1 MADVIRITDLPAL
14 TGRLTEAAGRV
25 IIGAPDTLR
34 MLTAALLC
42 GGHVLLEDLPG
53 TGKTT
58 LVKAFSILTGCDS
71 HRVQC
76 TPDLMPADLTGF
88 EILQQDASGARHMEF
103 RPGPVFTNL
112 LLADEINRMAP
123 RSQAGLLE
131 CMAEHQVTAGGKTYP
146 LPEPF
151 FVIATQNPVEL
162 QGTFPLP
169 EAQLDRFFMR
179 LSMGTPD
186 RSQERAILA
195 DRQLT
200 DPLESLT
207 PVITPQTLLSA
218 QAAVKTVT
226 ASEAVLDYLLSLAEA
241 TRSHSKLRFGLST
254 RAALALRHAAQAVAA
269 MEGRDY
275 LLPDDIK
282 AVWIP
287 VCGHRLQ
294 ASDGLLSDR
303 QASEAVL
310 AEIVNSVEVPKT

>member
-1 MADVIRITDLPAL
+1 MTDIIRISELKL
-14 TGRLTEAAGRV
+14 LTEQLMTETARV
-25 IIGAPDTLR
+25 IVGAPDTIR

-58 LVKAFSILTGCDS
+58 LVKAIAVLTGCES
-71 HRVQC
+71 RRVQC

-88 EILQQDASGARHMEF
+88 EILQQDSNGSRKMEF
-103 RPGPVFTNL
+103 RQGPVFTNL

-151 FVIATQNPVEL
+151 FVIATQNPIEL

-179 LSMGTPD
+179 LSMGTPN
-186 RSQERAILA
+186 RNQELAILA

-200 DPLESLT
+200 DPLDTLS
-207 PVITPQTLLSA
+207 PVMAPEKLIAA
-218 QAAVKTVT
+218 QNTVREVS
-226 ASEAVLDYLLSLAEA
+226 ASEAVLDYLLSLVDA
-241 TRSHSKLRFGLST
+241 TRSHPKLRFGLST

-275 LLPDDIK
+275 LLPDDVK

-303 QASEAVL
+303 KASEAVL
-310 AEIVNSVEVPKT
+310 TDILRTVEVPKQ

>member
-71 HRVQC
+71 RRVQC

-88 EILQQDASGARHMEF
+88 EILQQDGSGARHMEF

-207 PVITPQTLLSA
+207 PVITPQMLLSA

>member
-71 HRVQC
+71 RRVQC

-88 EILQQDASGARHMEF
+88 EILQQDGSGARHMEF

-131 CMAEHQVTAGGKTYP
+131 CMAEHQVTAGGKTYS

-179 LSMGTPD
+179 LSMGTPN

-207 PVITPQTLLSA
+207 PVITPQMLLSA

-310 AEIVNSVEVPKT
+310 TEIVNSVEVPKT

>member
-1 MADVIRITDLPAL
+1 MSDEIRISDLPAL

-25 IIGAPDTLR
+25 IVGASDTIR
-34 MLTAALLC
+34 MLTAAMLC

-58 LVKAFSILTGCDS
+58 LVKAFSVLTGCGS
-71 HRVQC
+71 RRVQC

-103 RPGPVFTNL
+103 RQGPVFTNL

-179 LSMGTPD
+179 LSMGNPD
-186 RSQERAILA
+186 RTQERAILA

-200 DPLESLT
+200 DPLDSLT
-207 PVITPQTLLSA
+207 PVTTPQMLLAAQGAVRKVSA
-218 QAAVKTVT
+218 SDT
-226 ASEAVLDYLLSLAEA
+226 VLDYLLALVEA
-241 TRSHSKLRFGLST
+241 TRSHAKLRFGLST
-254 RAALALRHAAQAVAA
+254 RAALALRHASQAIAA

-282 AVWIP
+282 AAWIP

-310 AEIVNSVEVPKT
+310 TEILHSTAVPKS

>member
-71 HRVQC
+71 RRVQC

-88 EILQQDASGARHMEF
+88 EILQQDGSGARHMEF
-103 RPGPVFTNL
+103 RQGPVFTNL

-146 LPEPF
+146 LPDPF

-207 PVITPQTLLSA
+207 PVITPQMLLSA